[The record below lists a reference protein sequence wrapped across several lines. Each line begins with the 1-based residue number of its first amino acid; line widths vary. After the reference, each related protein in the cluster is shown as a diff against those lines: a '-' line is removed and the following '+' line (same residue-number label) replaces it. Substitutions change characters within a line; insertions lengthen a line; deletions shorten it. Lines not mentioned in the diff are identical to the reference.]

1 MRDEI
6 PIDDH
11 LLETVPEVVK
21 EIAIHRCNVL
31 KDMIAAFKEEEILNC
46 ALEIVF
52 IDNKGNVEEGR
63 GSGVKR
69 EAFSLFWSEFYDSL
83 AIGAFEKV
91 PAIRHDYQKA
101 EWQSVGRILFVGFSK
116 FSYFPVGLSKAFL
129 ASCLFTEELLPNK
142 WLLDSFHRYIAV
154 DESET
159 LKKFLTPECSDPAK
173 DKELLDLLSAYKC
186 YRVVSKENMPTIIDE
201 LAHQELI
208 QRPKYIANAWIPI
221 INKLK
226 QHAQFTT
233 IESLQALYE
242 AKKPTNKKV
251 CNLLSANP
259 STDAERECL
268 SHLKRFIKSLDD
280 SMLRLFL
287 QFVSGSDTIAIE
299 KVDVGFNEETG
310 FGRRPTAHTCG
321 PLLIIS
327 ASYQS
332 YNELSEE
339 FSNILRH
346 HGEWSF
352 HIV

>member
-1 MRDEI
+1 
-6 PIDDH
+6 
-11 LLETVPEVVK
+11 
-21 EIAIHRCNVL
+21 
-31 KDMIAAFKEEEILNC
+31 MITAFKEEEILNC
-46 ALEIVF
+46 VLEIVF
-52 IDNKGNVEEGR
+52 IDNQGKFEEGR

-83 AIGAFEKV
+83 TIGASEKV
-91 PAIRHDYQKA
+91 PTIRHDFQKT
-101 EWQSVGRILFVGFSK
+101 EWQSVGRILFVGFSR
-116 FSYFPVGLSKAFL
+116 FSYFPIGLSRAFL
-129 ASCLFTEELLPNK
+129 ASCFFTEELLPNS
-142 WLLDSFHRYIAV
+142 WLLDSFHRYIAA

-159 LKKFLTPECSDPAK
+159 LKKCLTPECEDPGK
-173 DKELLDLLSAYKC
+173 DEDLLDLLSAYKC

-221 INKLK
+221 VNKLK
-226 QHAQFTT
+226 QHPEFTT
-233 IESLQALYE
+233 IESLHALYE

-287 QFVSGSDTIAIE
+287 KFITGSDTLAVE
-299 KVDVGFNEETG
+299 KVDIGFNEEIG
-310 FGRRPTAHTCG
+310 FGRRPIAHTCG
-321 PLLIIS
+321 PLLVIP

-339 FSNILRH
+339 FSSILRR